1 MICFYWEKNEVKL
14 KWFIM
19 KGLLIGFDGFI
30 LLYGRDLLLVWNKNY
45 VCVFFIVKLN
55 IWIKFG
61 FFVKFYFG

>member
-1 MICFYWEKNEVKL
+1 MICFYGEKNEVKL

-30 LLYGRDLLLVWNKNY
+30 LLYGRDLLLVWNENY